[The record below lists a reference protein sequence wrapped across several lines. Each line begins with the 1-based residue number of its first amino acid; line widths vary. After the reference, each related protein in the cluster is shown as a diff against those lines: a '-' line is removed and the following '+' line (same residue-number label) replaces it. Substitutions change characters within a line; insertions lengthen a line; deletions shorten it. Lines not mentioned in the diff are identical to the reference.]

1 MDKNGFLRVA
11 AAVPRVTIGDP
22 AANVQEIG
30 LLLQELENE
39 GVELAVFPEMC
50 ITGYTCADLF
60 HNSTLL
66 DDSDKALAEAK
77 EILSKQGATY
87 RNLFIS
93 GGDEV
98 KEYIGKIFGFPTTI
112 LVDKNGNI
120 IGEPIVGSI
129 EDEKRMDEIIK
140 MVDDA
145 KAGKTVSVPKS
156 EATLD
161 DKMTVLVTEE
171 NDIFVDH
178 KEVWD
183 KVFDNIQK
191 DSAEQAGDITYAEF
205 LKAQVEKAKDSFSE
219 DELKILA
226 EDIKRIDNIEKQIQ
240 ELDSNKDGNK

>member
-1 MDKNGFLRVA
+1 MPALEKLNTKLREKNAELVGV
-11 AAVPRVTIGDP
+11 
-22 AANVQEIG
+22 NVEAG
-30 LLLQELENE
+30 E
-39 GVELAVFPEMC
+39 
-50 ITGYTCADLF
+50 
-60 HNSTLL
+60 
-66 DDSDKALAEAK
+66 SDKALAEAK